1 MIIGLP
7 CVVNLPYH
15 TTSHTKNR
23 TLVLTKDT
31 QMDKTQ
37 SYETLDP
44 ENWEEMRALA
54 HRMVDD
60 AITYLETVRERPVWQ
75 PVPDDVAARF
85 DAQAPHEP
93 AGAEAAYQEFLE
105 TILPY
110 PMGTTHPRF
119 WGWYMGAGTILG
131 ALADLMASTLNSNL
145 GGGNHVANLV
155 EEQVV
160 NWMKEILGLPHDASG
175 LLVSGGSMANFVG
188 IAVARNTK
196 AGFNVREIGMQAAPQ
211 QLTVYASTEVHSSVQ
226 KAAELLGLGNKNLRK
241 IPVNDDFTINL
252 DALQQAI
259 SADRQAGYRPICVI
273 GSAGTINT
281 GAIDDLNALA
291 DLCQRED
298 VWFHVDGAIG
308 AVAVLAKNVKPR
320 LSGIERADS
329 IALDLHKWMHVPFE
343 AGCILV
349 RYDDAHRRT
358 FSLTPDYLAHES
370 RGLAAGHIW
379 FSDYGLQLS
388 RQFRALK
395 VWMSIKEHGLDR
407 FGRMIARNVE
417 QAHYF
422 GGLVENDPTLELM
435 APIGMDI
442 VCFRF
447 NPGGLDDEALNALN
461 KEILMQ
467 LHEQGI
473 AAPSYTTLN
482 GRYCLRIAI
491 ANHRSRQE
499 DFDVFAREV
508 VRLGQEVVAQFQ

>member
-1 MIIGLP
+1 M
-7 CVVNLPYH
+7 
-15 TTSHTKNR
+15 
-23 TLVLTKDT
+23 
-31 QMDKTQ
+31 
-37 SYETLDP
+37 
-44 ENWEEMRALA
+44 LA
-54 HRMVDD
+54 
-60 AITYLETVRERPVWQ
+60 E
-75 PVPDDVAARF
+75 
-85 DAQAPHEP
+85 
-93 AGAEAAYQEFLE
+93 
-105 TILPY
+105 
-110 PMGTTHPRF
+110 
-119 WGWYMGAGTILG
+119 
-131 ALADLMASTLNSNL
+131 
-145 GGGNHVANLV
+145 
-155 EEQVV
+155 
-160 NWMKEILGLPHDASG
+160 
-175 LLVSGGSMANFVG
+175 
-188 IAVARNTK
+188 
-196 AGFNVREIGMQAAPQ
+196 
-211 QLTVYASTEVHSSVQ
+211 
-226 KAAELLGLGNKNLRK
+226 
-241 IPVNDDFTINL
+241 
-252 DALQQAI
+252 
-259 SADRQAGYRPICVI
+259 
-273 GSAGTINT
+273 
-281 GAIDDLNALA
+281 
-291 DLCQRED
+291 
-298 VWFHVDGAIG
+298 
-308 AVAVLAKNVKPR
+308 NVKSQ

-329 IALDLHKWMHVPFE
+329 VALDLHKWMHVPFE

-349 RYDDAHRRT
+349 RHSDAHRRT
-358 FSLTPDYLAHES
+358 FSLTPDYLAHET
-370 RGLAAGHIW
+370 RGLAAGYIW